1 VARKVAEEVRPVL
14 SRVRAKLSDTALSLD
29 GFSQRIA
36 START
41 WALWPVLYAMAA
53 GTALWEAKNPASI
66 ATLDT
71 NKLPLK
77 ETNWLLVWV
86 LGALGVIALIHVTTM
101 AVRRVRTGRWD
112 VLGTMAELNG
122 KLAPLLALPFL
133 PALTLAGIEKDS
145 PKLAFFFIT
154 VAAIICGRG
163 YYAWTRPSAAEGSLA
178 DAETEGDAPP
188 PARPWKE
195 TARKALA
202 FLAIAG
208 LWIGYGLFFSRLSII
223 NHHALNTRT
232 IDLGYYDNIFFQSIH
247 GRPLGCSMIKSG
259 YHGSAHFDP
268 LLIFLSPLYLLYP
281 RAELILALQSVWIGA
296 GVVPLYLLG
305 RAKIGRRAPAVAIA
319 AMYALYPALQGANMY
334 EFHSLS
340 LISPLILWLL
350 FFFETGRYRAYALM
364 LIPTLLCREDASLL
378 CCFIALYAI
387 LSRRPGAARLG
398 WITILVSLAYFAV
411 VKRFFMNSSDIF
423 MTGKESYSYAYY
435 YEDLIPNRNGVGGLV
450 LSLVTNPIFTV
461 KTMVADAKLNFFL
474 VLFVPLLFLPFS
486 ARTAR
491 VMLAYGILFCFLASR
506 SAVFSPSF
514 QYSNL
519 ILSIAFAITPAAVA
533 RLEEGAVAAY
543 FSLDGKRLARAAVAA
558 MLVASL
564 LVSWKFGGLV
574 DNQAFRGGFGRVARG
589 LTPKDKET
597 YAWIEEQVAKVPMTV
612 SVGVTNKMGPHI
624 SNRKDV
630 IFYPEARLP
639 EWVFLDESELK
650 GGDLDKHTKNVKEG
664 KIVLV
669 GRHDKMA
676 LFRQPPKQ
684 ATPATAPPPAEPPA
698 APTASAA
705 PLLSASALPIVPMP
719 VRLPGLV
726 APPAASA
733 APR

>member
-1 VARKVAEEVRPVL
+1 MFP
-14 SRVRAKLSDTALSLD
+14 RVRAKLSDIAVSLD
-29 GFSQRIA
+29 GFSQRLA

-41 WALWPVLYAMAA
+41 WALWPALYAIAS
-53 GTALWEAKNPASI
+53 GTALWEAKNPKSI
-66 ATLDT
+66 ATLDG

-86 LGALGVIALIHVTTM
+86 LSSLAAIALVHFITM
-101 AVRRVRTGRWD
+101 VVRRRRTGRWE
-112 VLGTMAELNG
+112 VLSTIAELNG

-133 PALTLAGIEKDS
+133 PALTVAGIEKDS

-154 VAAIICGRG
+154 VAALICGRG
-163 YYAWTRPSAAEGSLA
+163 YYAWTRPSAAQASFA
-178 DAETEGDAPP
+178 DPDCGVLGDAPP
-188 PARPWKE
+188 PAKPWRE
-195 TARKALA
+195 KAQKTLA
-202 FLAIAG
+202 FLAIAA
-208 LWIGYGLFFSRLSII
+208 LWIGYGLFFSRLSIT

-232 IDLGYYDNIFFQSIH
+232 IDLGYYDNIFFQSLH
-247 GRPLGCSMIKSG
+247 GNPLGCSMIKSG

-268 LLIFLSPLYLLYP
+268 LLIFLSPLYLIYP
-281 RAELILALQSVWIGA
+281 RAELILVLQSVWIGA
-296 GVVPLYLLG
+296 GVIPLYLIG

-350 FFFETGRYRAYALM
+350 YFFEVGRYRAYALM
-364 LIPTLLCREDASLL
+364 LVPTLLCREDASLL

-398 WITILVSLAYFAV
+398 WITILVSLAYFAI

-435 YEDLIPNRNGVGGLV
+435 YEDLIPNKNGVGGLV

-461 KTMVADAKLNFFL
+461 KTMIAEAKLNFLL
-474 VLFVPLLFLPFS
+474 VLFVPLLFMPFA

-506 SAVFSPSF
+506 SAVFTPSF

-519 ILSIAFAITPAAVA
+519 ILSVAFAMTPGAVA
-533 RLEEGAVAAY
+533 RLEEGALAAS
-543 FSLDGKRLARAAVAA
+543 FGLDGRRLARAAVAA

-564 LVSWKFGGLV
+564 LVSWKFGGLLE
-574 DNQAFRGGFGRVARG
+574 NQAFRGGFGRVARQ
-589 LTPKDKET
+589 LSQHDKDT
-597 YAWIEEQVAKVPMTV
+597 YAWVEEQVAKVPMNV

-639 EWVFLDESELK
+639 EYVFLDEGELK
-650 GGDLDKHTKNVKEG
+650 GGDLDKHNKNVKEG
-664 KIVLV
+664 KITLIA
-669 GRHDKMA
+669 RRDKMA
-676 LFRQPPKQ
+676 LYRQPPK
-684 ATPATAPPPAEPPA
+684 PPAPTTTAVAPSA
-698 APTASAA
+698 APALPASAA
-705 PLLSASALPIVPMP
+705 PLPAASSAPL
-719 VRLPGLV
+719 
-726 APPAASA
+726 APPPSA